1 LNIFQNIKIPFGK
14 KTKPIVETIKEYQHF
29 CSMFIKNSICSYN
42 AQELLSNASRLAF
55 ALNAWVALILIM
67 ELTIVL
73 LPAEKENQTENIST
87 HCFGFA

>member
-1 LNIFQNIKIPFGK
+1 
-14 KTKPIVETIKEYQHF
+14 
-29 CSMFIKNSICSYN
+29 M
-42 AQELLSNASRLAF
+42 SNASRLAF
-55 ALNAWVALILIM
+55 ALDAWVALILIM